1 MRPIEHVKYW
11 TYRLPFGR
19 AMAPRYPYK
28 IDPGQLGA
36 LLAFIDATR
45 DAGGAVVEIGVAQG
59 QTSAFLLEHLRT
71 TGDDRKLLL
80 FDTFSGFTEESV
92 RVEIDERGK
101 GAHKDLYQAFRYG
114 DEQIFRSK
122 LQRAGYRNFET
133 FKGDASTFDWS
144 SIGPIG
150 CVLIDIDLYAP
161 TARILDVI
169 YPYLC
174 EGGGIVVDDCVP
186 DTPWDGS
193 LQAYAEFVQ
202 VHGLPFERVGGNGAV
217 IRR

>member
-1 MRPIEHVKYW
+1 MIEKSCSS
-11 TYRLPFGR
+11 TPSPGSPRR
-19 AMAPRYPYK
+19 AC
-28 IDPGQLGA
+28 
-36 LLAFIDATR
+36 
-45 DAGGAVVEIGVAQG
+45 
-59 QTSAFLLEHLRT
+59 
-71 TGDDRKLLL
+71 
-80 FDTFSGFTEESV
+80 
-92 RVEIDERGK
+92 RVEIDQRGK
-101 GAHKDLYQAFRYG
+101 GAHKDRYQAFRYG

-122 LQRAGYRNFET
+122 LRRAGYANFET

-161 TARILDVI
+161 TAKILDVI
-169 YPYLC
+169 YPHLC

-193 LQAYAEFVQ
+193 LQAYVEFVQ

-217 IRR
+217 IRRWTSRRRPERGIHPFPFDRLSPSPGYLSPPQ